1 MKQTT
6 KKSRP
11 QQTEIGRELRSFQKD
26 LSESSKKMRAF
37 VSERQQKH
45 MVRISVVVGSVILLL
60 TVSPLIINAITWNV
74 KSIKKLKQVWNV

>member
-11 QQTEIGRELRSFQKD
+11 QQTEIGRELRSLQKD

-37 VSERQQKH
+37 VSGRQQKH